1 MRINRLT
8 TYTYVLSLF
17 HRRFMATHCGDLAN
31 NHSWRIATGWLA
43 AWLLSEEP
51 FYVRLLIKAININ
64 SYFYYTPQI
73 NSGIILSI
81 IY

>member
-1 MRINRLT
+1 
-8 TYTYVLSLF
+8 
-17 HRRFMATHCGDLAN
+17 MATHRGDLAN
-31 NHSWRIATGWLA
+31 NHLWRIAMGWLA

-51 FYVRLLIKAININ
+51 FYVRILIKAININ

-73 NSGIILSI
+73 NSGGILSI